1 MIYFGCFQVAD
12 TKQKR
17 KKGIFTK
24 QGGDKEVLVGSKSVH
39 LIYTL
44 LSTFC
49 VGIYPQPFSK
59 RRMGIPVMYLPNLMT
74 GIKTLKAHLFTI
86 PYLSVFLPYIAK

>member
-24 QGGDKEVLVGSKSVH
+24 QGGDKEVLVGSESVH

-49 VGIYPQPFSK
+49 VGIYTQPFSK
-59 RRMGIPVMYLPNLMT
+59 RRMDIPIMYLPNLMM
-74 GIKTLKAHLFTI
+74 GIKTSKLHLFII
-86 PYLSVFLPYIAK
+86 PHLTLFLPYIAK

>member
-1 MIYFGCFQVAD
+1 MIYSEFIQVAD

-24 QGGDKEVLVGSKSVH
+24 QGGDKEVLFGYKSVH
-39 LIYTL
+39 LTYTL

-49 VGIYPQPFSK
+49 VGITLSKTYCVPFA
-59 RRMGIPVMYLPNLMT
+59 YLANN
-74 GIKTLKAHLFTI
+74 AQ
-86 PYLSVFLPYIAK
+86 